1 MEKKYAEDD
10 EIEIDLRELL
20 FEFKKKIWLI
30 IAALFL
36 GAAAA
41 GAISAFFITPKY
53 KSEAKLYVLSKE
65 TTLTSLADLQIG
77 SQLTQDYKV
86 LVSSRPVME
95 GVISHLN
102 LDLTYKELVKKL
114 SVENPQNTRIL
125 TLIVEDTDPYMA
137 KAIVDD
143 IANTASDYIGEIM
156 EMVPP
161 KMIEDGVVASEP
173 FSPNVK
179 KNALIGGILAMLL
192 VCAIITVRVVMND
205 TVKNEDDVEK
215 YLGLPVLAVIPKKNE
230 KGEKK
235 KSTGHKKS
243 SERKKSSGS
252 HSDKTHPSHESS
264 KKNAMA
270 EESYAHGGD
279 EEMSAQTAKEGN
291 ING

>member
-1 MEKKYAEDD
+1 MEKMYTEEND

-20 FEFKKKIWLI
+20 FEFRKKIWLI
-30 IAALFL
+30 LAALVL
-36 GAAAA
+36 GAGIA
-41 GAISAFFITPKY
+41 GGISAFLITPQY

-102 LDLTYKELVKKL
+102 LDMTYKALEGKL
-114 SVENPQNTRIL
+114 TVENPQNTRIL
-125 TLIVEDTDPYMA
+125 SLIVEDADPYMA
-137 KAIVDD
+137 KAIADD

-161 KMIEDGVVASEP
+161 KMIEDGVVSSDP
-173 FSPNVK
+173 SSPNILR
-179 KNALIGGILAMLL
+179 NTLIGGLLAVLL
-192 VCAIITVRVVMND
+192 VCGVLTVRVVMND

-215 YLGLPVLAVIPKKNE
+215 YLGLPVLAAIPKKKE

-235 KSTGHKKS
+235 RENDRTKKAVNFKKKKPAHED
-243 SERKKSSGS
+243 ER
-252 HSDKTHPSHESS
+252 
-264 KKNAMA
+264 
-270 EESYAHGGD
+270 GG
-279 EEMSAQTAKEGN
+279 EN
-291 ING
+291 

>member
-1 MEKKYAEDD
+1 MEKMYAEDND

-20 FEFKKKIWLI
+20 FEFRKKIWLI
-30 IAALFL
+30 LAAFFL
-36 GAAAA
+36 GAAIA
-41 GAISAFFITPKY
+41 GGISAFLLTPQY

-102 LDLTYKELVKKL
+102 LELTYKELKRRMT
-114 SVENPQNTRIL
+114 VENPQNTRIL
-125 TLIVEDTDPYMA
+125 SLIVEDADPYMA
-137 KAIVDD
+137 KAIVDE

-161 KMIEDGVVASEP
+161 KMIEDGVVPSVP
-173 FSPNVK
+173 SSPNVPR
-179 KNALIGGILAMLL
+179 NTLIGGLVALL
-192 VCAIITVRVVMND
+192 FACGVITVRVVLND

-215 YLGLPVLAVIPKKNE
+215 YLGLPVLATIPKK

-235 KSTGHKKS
+235 RENG
-243 SERKKSSGS
+243 RKKKEDVSKMKKPG
-252 HSDKTHPSHESS
+252 HE
-264 KKNAMA
+264 NDRG
-270 EESYAHGGD
+270 EE
-279 EEMSAQTAKEGN
+279 N
-291 ING
+291 